1 VRRVVAGAML
11 LAVLLVACT
20 GDGPEDG
27 VTPPPTS
34 PSAGTQGVA
43 PDCVSGWS
51 EPEPGTTRYRKPLGV
66 LRRYLRVRS
75 ELAVEDMRYF
85 EGPESPPSEV
95 GYLKVVKRWYVRAS
109 LADDPTFQ
117 GRWLV
122 EERYF
127 GAGVVAAS
135 PHDSNEFRSPDWMGF
150 EDPGGGRGRKT
161 YEGLSGKYA
170 GDPYDF
176 VTGGDAFDFPGL
188 PAEALGCLEGT

>member
-1 VRRVVAGAML
+1 MRRVVAGAML
-11 LAVLLVACT
+11 LAVLLAACT
-20 GDGPEDG
+20 EGEPKDGA
-27 VTPPPTS
+27 TPPSSS
-34 PSAGTQGVA
+34 PSTGAEGVA
-43 PDCVSGWS
+43 ADCASGWS
-51 EPEPGTTRYRKPLGV
+51 EPEPGTTRYRKPLGI

-95 GYLKVVKRWYVRAS
+95 GYLQVVKRWYVKAG
-109 LADDPTFQ
+109 LADDPGFH

-127 GAGVVAAS
+127 GSGVVAAA
-135 PHDSNEFRSPDWMGF
+135 PHDTHEFRSPDWMGF
-150 EDPGGGRGRKT
+150 EVPSERRGRKT

-188 PAEALGCLEGT
+188 PAEALGCLDGT